1 LAGHI
6 NEINIVLNENAFGP
20 GGFSFGFYGL
30 ISFGQLLLKVLNA
43 WSPVGADNSLCKLA
57 SGQV

>member
-1 LAGHI
+1 LASFF
-6 NEINIVLNENAFGP
+6 LNENAFGP